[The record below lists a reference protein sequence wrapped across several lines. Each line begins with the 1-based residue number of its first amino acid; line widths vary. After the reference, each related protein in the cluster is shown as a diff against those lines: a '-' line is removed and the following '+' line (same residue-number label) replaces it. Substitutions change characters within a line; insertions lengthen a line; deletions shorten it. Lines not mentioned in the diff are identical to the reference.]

1 MDAPLPIL
9 QTGPCVSVHFF
20 SSYERNVLPVKHG
33 FEKPFMLVA
42 GMYSQRCQG
51 SQVNL
56 QVLNK
61 WTGLAF

>member
-1 MDAPLPIL
+1 MPHCQFSRLVPVYLFI
-9 QTGPCVSVHFF
+9 FF